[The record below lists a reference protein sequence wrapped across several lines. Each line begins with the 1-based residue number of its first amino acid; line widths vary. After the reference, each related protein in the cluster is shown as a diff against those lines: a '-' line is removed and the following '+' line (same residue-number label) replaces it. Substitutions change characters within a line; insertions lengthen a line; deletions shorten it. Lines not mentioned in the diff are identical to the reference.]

1 MRMQRSIQRRLVILT
16 AGSIGIAALACGG
29 EGADEVD
36 DDLPIVVEDGGPIA
50 LGDSV
55 GPTAD
60 EINVVEEQP
69 RVVERTVVVRERP
82 RAEPTPVEQPAPG
95 VAPAPSRPNAIPAG
109 TSLSFTTLHQVDS
122 EHNDVGST
130 WTGRVTR
137 NVVVGGQ
144 VVIPAGATVSGVV
157 TAMNEGDDNGGNGSI
172 TLEARSVETSY
183 GTRSIAAS
191 PVSGGH
197 SYADTGF
204 PTKETAIGAGAG
216 AVLGGIIGGKK
227 GAAIGAGVGGAGGAA
242 MGQARDDYEVA
253 LNAGSDFTVRLSNSV
268 SL

>member
-1 MRMQRSIQRRLVILT
+1 MRTQRSIQRWLLVLT
-16 AGSIGIAALACGG
+16 AGSIGMAALACGG

-36 DDLPIVVEDGGPIA
+36 EDLPIVVEDSGPIA
-50 LGDSV
+50 LADSV

-60 EINVVEEQP
+60 EIDVVEAQP

-82 RAEPTPVEQPAPG
+82 RAETTPDEPARD
-95 VAPAPSRPNAIPAG
+95 VTPAPSRPSAIPTGA
-109 TSLSFTTLHQVDS
+109 SISFSTLHQVDS

-172 TLEARSVETSY
+172 TLEARSVETAY

-191 PVSGGH
+191 PVAGGH
-197 SYADTGF
+197 SYSDKGF

-227 GAAIGAGVGGAGGAA
+227 GAAIGAAAGGAGGAA
-242 MGQARDDYEVA
+242 MGTARDDYEVA
-253 LNAGSDFTVRLSNSV
+253 LNAGSDFTVRLSSSV
-268 SL
+268 GL

>member
-1 MRMQRSIQRRLVILT
+1 MRMQHSIERWLLVLMV
-16 AGSIGIAALACGG
+16 GSVGITALACGG

-36 DDLPIVVEDGGPIA
+36 EDLPIVVEDSGPIA

-60 EINVVEEQP
+60 EIDVVQERP
-69 RVVERTVVVRERP
+69 RVIERTVVVREPP
-82 RAEPTPVEQPAPG
+82 RSEPSPQPAPD
-95 VAPAPSRPNAIPAG
+95 VAPAPSRPSAIPAG
-109 TSLSFTTLHQVDS
+109 TSISFTTLHQVDS
-122 EHNDVGST
+122 EHNEVGST

-157 TAMNEGDDNGGNGSI
+157 TAMNEGDDNGGNGSV
-172 TLEARSVETSY
+172 TLEARSVETAY
-183 GTRSIAAS
+183 GSRSISAP

-197 SYADTGF
+197 SYADKGF

-242 MGQARDDYEVA
+242 MGKARDDYEVA
-253 LNAGSDFTVRLSNSV
+253 LNAGSNFTVRLNSPV
-268 SL
+268 GL

>member
-1 MRMQRSIQRRLVILT
+1 MRTQRSVERWLLMLAV
-16 AGSIGIAALACGG
+16 GSFGLWPLACGR

-50 LGDSV
+50 LADSA

-60 EINVVEEQP
+60 EIDVVEERP
-69 RVVERTVVVRERP
+69 RVIERTVVVRETPRP
-82 RAEPTPVEQPAPG
+82 EPAPQPAPD
-95 VAPAPSRPNAIPAG
+95 VAPAPSRPSSIPAG
-109 TSLSFTTLHQVDS
+109 TSISFSTLHQVDS
-122 EHNDVGST
+122 EHNEVGST

-157 TAMNEGDDNGGNGSI
+157 TAMDEGDDNAGNGSI
-172 TLEARSVETSY
+172 TLEARSIETAS
-183 GTRSIAAS
+183 GTRSISAT

-197 SYADTGF
+197 SYADKGF

-242 MGQARDDYEVA
+242 MGTARDDYEVA
-253 LNAGSDFTVRLSNSV
+253 LNAGSNLTVRLNSPV
-268 SL
+268 GL

>member
-1 MRMQRSIQRRLVILT
+1 MLMQ
-16 AGSIGIAALACGG
+16 GSIHTWLLVLALGSFGIAAAACGT
-29 EGADEVD
+29 EGAEEADE
-36 DDLPIVVEDGGPIA
+36 DLPIVVEDGGPIA
-50 LGDSV
+50 LGDTT
-55 GPTAD
+55 GPDAD
-60 EINVVEEQP
+60 EIDVVEEQP
-69 RVVERTVVVRERP
+69 RVVERVIVREAPRP
-82 RAEPTPVEQPAPG
+82 APVVEQPAPAP
-95 VAPAPSRPNAIPAG
+95 APAPSRPSAIPAG
-109 TSLSFTTLHQVDS
+109 TSIPFATLHQIDS

-157 TAMNEGDDNGGNGSI
+157 TNMNEGDENGGRGSI
-172 TLEARSVETSY
+172 TLEARSVETAY

-191 PVSGGH
+191 PVAGGH
-197 SYADTGF
+197 SYADKGF
-204 PTKETAIGAGAG
+204 PTKETGIGAGAG

>member
-1 MRMQRSIQRRLVILT
+1 MRTQRSIERWLLVLT
-16 AGSIGIAALACGG
+16 VGSIGIAALACGG

-36 DDLPIVVEDGGPIA
+36 DDLPIVVEDSGPIA
-50 LGDSV
+50 LADSV

-60 EINVVEEQP
+60 EIDVVEEQP

-82 RAEPTPVEQPAPG
+82 RVEPTPVAPAPDPT
-95 VAPAPSRPNAIPAG
+95 PAPSRPSAIPAG
-109 TSLSFTTLHQVDS
+109 TSISFSTLHQVDS

-137 NVVVGGQ
+137 NVVVGGK
-144 VVIPAGATVSGVV
+144 VVIPAGATVTGVV
-157 TAMNEGDDNGGNGSI
+157 TNMNEGDDNGGNGSI
-172 TLEARSVETSY
+172 TLEARSVETAY

-191 PVSGGH
+191 PVAGGH
-197 SYADTGF
+197 SYADKGF

-242 MGQARDDYEVA
+242 MGQA
-253 LNAGSDFTVRLSNSV
+253 
-268 SL
+268 